1 MSGLEFGLTLPN
13 RGVLFGVETME
24 DLLRAGQEADESG
37 LFKSLWVGD
46 SILAKRRPESVALL
60 AALAA
65 RTTRVRLAVGCM
77 ASFPVRH
84 PVLLAAQWA
93 TVDQIAGPDRLI
105 LAACI
110 GGEGGGG
117 DWQMENDAF
126 GVPQGER
133 IGRMVEGIQALKA
146 LWTQERASFEGK
158 YYRFTDVVSEPR
170 PVSKPFPAIWI
181 AANPR
186 PTAHGDMKTNVERA
200 TRRITRHAGGWMTTW
215 LTPADFADRL
225 GLLKASLRENG
236 QDPEAF
242 DNTLYYNVNINDDR
256 EAAAAESKRFLDAYY
271 GFDITRPR
279 LDVWVAYGPPEE
291 VITKIRE
298 FADAGAKE
306 ITLRITSFDQRG
318 QYRRLTREVLPAFQR
333 VAVSG

>member
-1 MSGLEFGLTLPN
+1 MTALEFGLTLPN

-24 DLLRAGQEADESG
+24 DLLRMGEEADASG

-65 RTTRVRLAVGCM
+65 RTKRVRLAVGCM

-133 IGRMVEGIQALKA
+133 IGRMVDGIQALKA
-146 LWTQERASFEGK
+146 LWTQERASYEGK
-158 YYRFTDVVSEPR
+158 YYRFKDVVSEPR
-170 PVSKPFPAIWI
+170 PVTKPFPAIWI

-225 GLLKASLRENG
+225 GLLKTSLRENG
-236 QDPEAF
+236 QDADAF

-291 VITKIRE
+291 VIGKIRE

-318 QYRRLTREVLPAFQR
+318 QYRRLTQEVLPAFQR
-333 VAVSG
+333 VAVA

>member
-1 MSGLEFGLTLPN
+1 MTALEFGLTLPN
-13 RGVLFGVETME
+13 RGVLFGVETMD
-24 DLLRAGQEADESG
+24 DLLRMGEEADASG

-65 RTTRVRLAVGCM
+65 RTKRVRLAVGCM

-117 DWQMENDAF
+117 DWQMENSAF

-133 IGRMVEGIQALKA
+133 IGRMVDGIQALKA
-146 LWTQERASFEGK
+146 LWTQERASYEGK
-158 YYRFTDVVSEPR
+158 YYRFNDVVSEPR
-170 PVSKPFPAIWI
+170 PVTKPFPAIWI

-186 PTAHGDMKTNVERA
+186 PTAHGDMQTNVQRA

-236 QDPEAF
+236 QDADAF
-242 DNTLYYNVNINDDR
+242 DNTLYYNVNLNEDR
-256 EAAAAESKRFLDAYY
+256 EAAAAESKRFLDTYY

-291 VITKIRE
+291 VIGKIRE

-318 QYRRLTREVLPAFQR
+318 QYRRLVREIIPAFQR
-333 VAVSG
+333 VAVG

>member
-1 MSGLEFGLTLPN
+1 MTSFGLTLPN
-13 RGVLFGVETME
+13 RGVLFGVETMA
-24 DLLRAGQEADESG
+24 DLLDTAEVAERTG
-37 LFKSLWVGD
+37 LFQSIWVGD

-60 AALAA
+60 SALAA
-65 RTTRVRLAVGCM
+65 RTKRVRLAVGCM

-93 TVDQIAGPDRLI
+93 TLDQIAGPGRVI

-133 IGRMVEGIQALKA
+133 IGRMVEGIRALRA
-146 LWTQERASFEGK
+146 LWTQERVSFEGR
-158 YYRFTDVVSEPR
+158 YYRFSDVISEPR
-170 PVSKPFPAIWI
+170 PVTKPCPAIWI

-186 PTAHGDMKTNVERA
+186 PSRSADATTNVLRA
-200 TRRITRHAGGWMTTW
+200 TRRITRHADGWMTTW

-225 GLLKASLRENG
+225 ELLRASLREQG
-236 QDPEAF
+236 RDPDAF
-242 DNTLYYNVNINDDR
+242 DNTLYYNVNINEDR
-256 EAAAAESKRFLDAYY
+256 EEAAAESKRFLDAYY

-279 LDVWVAYGPPEE
+279 LDVWVAYGPPQE
-291 VITKIRE
+291 VIGKLRE
-298 FADAGAKE
+298 FADAGARE
-306 ITLRITSFDQRG
+306 ITIRITSWDQRG
-318 QYRRLTREVLPAFQR
+318 QLDRLVREVLPAFGTAATP
-333 VAVSG
+333 VA

>member
-1 MSGLEFGLTLPN
+1 MSALEFGLTLPN

-24 DLLRAGQEADESG
+24 DLLSTGQEADESG

-65 RTTRVRLAVGCM
+65 RTKRVRLAVGCM

-133 IGRMVEGIQALKA
+133 IGRMVDGIQALKA
-146 LWTQERASFEGK
+146 LWTQERASYEGK
-158 YYRFTDVVSEPR
+158 YYRFSGVISEPR
-170 PVSKPFPAIWI
+170 PVTKPFPAIWI

-279 LDVWVAYGPPEE
+279 LDVWVAYGPPEQ
-291 VITKIRE
+291 VIGKIRE

-306 ITLRITSFDQRG
+306 ITLRITSFDQLG
-318 QYRRLTREVLPAFQR
+318 QYRRLTREVMPAFQR
-333 VAVSG
+333 VAVG

>member
-1 MSGLEFGLTLPN
+1 MTAPHFGLTLPN

-24 DLLRAGQEADESG
+24 DLLRMGEEADASG
-37 LFKSLWVGD
+37 LFRSLWVGD

-65 RTTRVRLAVGCM
+65 RTKRVRLAVGCM

-133 IGRMVEGIQALKA
+133 IGRLVEGIQALKA
-146 LWTQERASFEGK
+146 LWTQERASFEGN
-158 YYRFTDVVSEPR
+158 YYRFTGVISEPR
-170 PVSKPFPAIWI
+170 PVTKPFPAIWI

-186 PTAHGDMKTNVERA
+186 PSAHADMKTNVERA
-200 TRRITRHAGGWMTTW
+200 TRRITRHAAGWMTTW

-225 GLLKASLRENG
+225 GLLHASLREMG
-236 QDPEAF
+236 RDVDAF
-242 DNTLYYNVNINDDR
+242 DNTLYYNVNINEDR

-279 LDVWVAYGPPEE
+279 LDVWVAYGPPDE
-291 VITKIRE
+291 VIGKIRD

-318 QYRRLTREVLPAFQR
+318 QYRRLTREVIPAFRR
-333 VAVSG
+333 VAVA